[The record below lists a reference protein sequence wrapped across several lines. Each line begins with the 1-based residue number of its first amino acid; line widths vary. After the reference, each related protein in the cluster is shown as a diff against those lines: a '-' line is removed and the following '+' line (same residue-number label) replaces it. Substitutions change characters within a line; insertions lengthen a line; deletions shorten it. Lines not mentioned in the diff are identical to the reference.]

1 MNLLGLLT
9 GILVVA
15 LTVYDFF
22 NTTLSS
28 NGAGFMT
35 HRVSHLIWQSFLRIS
50 RISGKPQVL
59 KSAGISVILTLII
72 MWLGLLWLG
81 LFLILLGDYNSVV
94 TAAKSLPASALDKLY
109 YSGYVLSTMGNG
121 DFKPGSTQWQL
132 VTAVFSFAGFIFITT
147 AMTYVIS
154 VASAIIDKRSLSLF
168 IANMGDSPQEL
179 LANAWDGE
187 SLSGLTSVA
196 TELRQMINRHV
207 QNHRAYSTLH
217 FFHSGRRRSSIAI
230 NIVKLDEALS
240 IALLLFDPVIEKDQ
254 RALRPLRNALST
266 YLDTLD
272 KTFVRAAQEID
283 IWPDLSALENK
294 HLKVSA
300 EAAVVKERWHELR
313 PRRKLLAGFLYDS
326 GWSWEDVYVRQ
337 SADKVGKIAFS
348 R

>member
-1 MNLLGLLT
+1 MNLLALLA

-15 LTVYDFF
+15 LTAYDFF

-28 NGAGFMT
+28 NGASFMT
-35 HRVSHLIWQSFLRIS
+35 HRVSHLIWQSFLHIS
-50 RISGKPQVL
+50 RISDSPPVL
-59 KSAGISVILTLII
+59 KSAGISVILSLII
-72 MWLGLLWLG
+72 LWLGLLWLG
-81 LFLILLGDYNSVV
+81 LFLILLGDYDSVV
-94 TAAKSLPASALDKLY
+94 TAAKGLPASALDKLY

-121 DFKPGSTQWQL
+121 DFKPGSTRWQL

-179 LANAWDGE
+179 LTNAWDGE

-207 QNHRAYSTLH
+207 QNHRAYSALH
-217 FFHSGRRRSSIAI
+217 FFHSGRKRSSIAI

-240 IALLLFDPVIEKDQ
+240 IALLLFDPVTEQDR

-272 KTFVRAAQEID
+272 KTFVRSAQEID
-283 IWPDLSALENK
+283 VLPDLSDLQGEQM
-294 HLKVSA
+294 KVLT
-300 EAAVVKERWHELR
+300 EPAAIEKKWRELTS
-313 PRRKLLAGFLYDS
+313 RRKLLAGFLYNN
-326 GWSWEDVYVRQ
+326 GWNWKEVYV
-337 SADKVGKIAFS
+337 S

>member
-1 MNLLGLLT
+1 MNLLALLA
-9 GILVVA
+9 GILIVV

-22 NTTLSS
+22 STTLSS

-35 HRVSHLIWQSFLRIS
+35 HRVSHLIWQSFLRVS
-50 RISGKPQVL
+50 RLSDSPPVL

-72 MWLGLLWLG
+72 LWLGLLWLG
-81 LFLILLGDYNSVV
+81 LFLILLGDYDSVV
-94 TAAKSLPASALDKLY
+94 TAAKGLPASALDKLY

-121 DFKPGSTQWQL
+121 DFKPGSTRWQL

-179 LANAWDGE
+179 LTNAWDGE

-207 QNHRAYSTLH
+207 QNHRSYSTLH
-217 FFHSGRRRSSIAI
+217 FFHSGRKRSSIAI

-240 IALLLFDPVIEKDQ
+240 IALLLFDPGIEKDQ
-254 RALRPLRNALST
+254 RALRPLRNALSM

-272 KTFVRAAQEID
+272 KTFVQSAQEID
-283 IWPDLSALENK
+283 VLPDLSD
-294 HLKVSA
+294 LKGEQMEVLTDSA
-300 EAAVVKERWHELR
+300 AIKEKWSELT
-313 PRRKLLAGFLYDS
+313 PRRKLLAGFLYNN
-326 GWSWEDVYVRQ
+326 GWNWEDVYV
-337 SADKVGKIAFS
+337 S

>member
-1 MNLLGLLT
+1 MDILALFA

-15 LTVYDFF
+15 LTAYDFF

-35 HRVSHLIWQSFLRIS
+35 HRVSQLIWRSFLRVS
-50 RISGKPQVL
+50 RLSDSPPVL

-72 MWLGLLWLG
+72 LWLGLLWLG
-81 LFLILLGDYNSVV
+81 LFLILLGDYDSVV
-94 TAAKSLPASALDKLY
+94 TAARSLPASALDKLY

-121 DFKPGSTQWQL
+121 DFKPGSTRWQL

-179 LANAWDGE
+179 LTNAWDGE

-217 FFHSGRRRSSIAI
+217 FFHSGRKRSSIAI

-240 IALLLFDPVIEKDQ
+240 IALLLFDPVTVQDRQ
-254 RALRPLRNALST
+254 ALRPLRNALST

-272 KTFVRAAQEID
+272 KTFVRSAQEID
-283 IWPDLSALENK
+283 VLPDLSD
-294 HLKVSA
+294 LKGEQMEVLTDP
-300 EAAVVKERWHELR
+300 AAIKEKLGELTS
-313 PRRKLLAGFLYDS
+313 RRKLLAGFLYNN
-326 GWSWEDVYVRQ
+326 GWNWKEVYV
-337 SADKVGKIAFS
+337 SK
-348 R
+348 